1 MEQWIPYEEGDYAVE
16 GAFLCVPEGH
26 GLQVDDVVV
35 TVFTDNR
42 GLRQLS
48 GYGRLENT
56 LLMDLLDHGSRVD
69 LVLDLAPGHRYRLV
83 EPLIRAGKLFTPGV
97 RSSFHFHPREP
108 WAPLSDPRFDDLL
121 RATSFLSG

>member
-1 MEQWIPYEEGDYAVE
+1 MEQWISYEEGDYAVE

-26 GLQVDDVVV
+26 GLQLDDVVV

-42 GLRQLS
+42 GVRQLS

-56 LLMDLLDHGSRVD
+56 LLMDLLDHGNRVD

-97 RSSFHFHPREP
+97 RSSFHFHPRQP
-108 WAPLSDPRFDDLL
+108 WQPLSDEGFAALL
-121 RATSFLSG
+121 EETSFLAG